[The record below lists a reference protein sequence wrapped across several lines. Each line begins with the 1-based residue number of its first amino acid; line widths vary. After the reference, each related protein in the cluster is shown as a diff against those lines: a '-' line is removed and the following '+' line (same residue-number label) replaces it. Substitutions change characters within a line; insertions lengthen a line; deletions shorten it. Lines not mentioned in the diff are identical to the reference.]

1 MQKVHN
7 DFFCIWCVFFYLQH
21 LLVLFFKV
29 NAKHL
34 SSCCLDFRAAECVFV
49 CFQDLWLLMHN
60 SPTPSSSWESS
71 SDRWGMESLATDKM
85 LIPFSQKS
93 LLPHSG
99 GLGPPGVISI
109 SPLARHPLPSAS
121 LSWTHAANTEG
132 NVGKF
137 LGKDTNTHRCMH
149 AHRHTHAGASVQTQS
164 RLYLTSAVSR
174 GRRLQ
179 EAG

>member
-1 MQKVHN
+1 MI
-7 DFFCIWCVFFYLQH
+7 FFFFYLQH

-29 NAKHL
+29 DAKHL
-34 SSCCLDFRAAECVFV
+34 SSCCLFFRAAECVFV

-71 SDRWGMESLATDKM
+71 SDRLGMESLATDKM

-109 SPLARHPLPSAS
+109 SPLARTSPAS
-121 LSWTHAANTEG
+121 IRIPELDARSKHRGERRK
-132 NVGKF
+132 VFGKRH
-137 LGKDTNTHRCMH
+137 KHTQMH
-149 AHRHTHAGASVQTQS
+149 ACTQTHTCGCICAD
-164 RLYLTSAVSR
+164 AV
-174 GRRLQ
+174 
-179 EAG
+179 